1 MTARPTALTTLV
13 ASAAVLALTL
23 GACGGGGGEDDTSA
37 DPAGSGSGAGS
48 GDGSPPESDGDPTA
62 LDGPGAGSG
71 EVVVAGTT
79 FTFSA
84 DTCVF
89 SPDDA
94 EQFSINGPGEADDGT
109 PAFVDAVGPNQLVV
123 YVGTTDPFEQ
133 ADTIYEVNPMLDG
146 GGPTDPMGGLEAEEG
161 AVTATPV
168 FYEVDESRSRSD
180 DVGEGSFAARC
191 G

>member
-1 MTARPTALTTLV
+1 MSSRPAVRSTLV
-13 ASAAVLALTL
+13 ASAGVLVLAL
-23 GACGGGGGEDDTSA
+23 GACGGGDETGASSEPPAAGTGDEGPVESPDQDD
-37 DPAGSGSGAGS
+37 
-48 GDGSPPESDGDPTA
+48 A
-62 LDGPGAGSG
+62 LEGPGAGSG

-79 FTFSA
+79 YTFTA

-89 SPDDA
+89 SPDNV
-94 EQFSINGPGEADDGT
+94 EEFSINGAGEADDGT

-146 GGPTDPMGGLEAEEG
+146 GGPTDPMGGLDAEDG
-161 AVTATPV
+161 SVTATPV
-168 FYEVDESRSRSD
+168 FYEVDESRTESED
-180 DVGEGSFAARC
+180 LGEGSFTARC